1 MVTRAVVGLL
11 LGGFMLPGHAADNPQ
26 PDGKALF
33 QRHCVV
39 CHGER
44 ADGQSKLGKLMQP
57 QPANL
62 THSTLGAAERERII
76 RKGGAAM
83 GRSSGMPAWE
93 LELKD
98 SDITTLVAYVGT
110 LINHARKTHEGNA
123 VPMSLAADRKPR

>member
-1 MVTRAVVGLL
+1 MVTRSVAGWL
-11 LGGFMLPGHAADNPQ
+11 LGCCMLPGHAADAPQ
-26 PDGKALF
+26 AAGKALF

-57 QPANL
+57 QPADL

-76 RKGGAAM
+76 RKGGAAV

-93 LELKD
+93 LEIKD
-98 SDITTLVAYVGT
+98 TDIATLVVYLGT
-110 LINHARKTHEGNA
+110 LINHTRQTHEGTA
-123 VPMSLAADRKPR
+123 APLSLAADRKHR